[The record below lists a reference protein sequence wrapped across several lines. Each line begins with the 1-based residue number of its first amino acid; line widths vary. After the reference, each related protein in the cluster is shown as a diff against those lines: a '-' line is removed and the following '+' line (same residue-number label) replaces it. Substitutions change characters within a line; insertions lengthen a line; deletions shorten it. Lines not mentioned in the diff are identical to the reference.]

1 MPMRKTVLTLLV
13 ATALAAL
20 ALLTAAD
27 TLRDP
32 VRWSP
37 DGLFYQAR
45 ALELRGVDRQDA
57 LDRTFQGPLGERLR
71 AIDPERSGDPAW
83 VRYNA
88 QFYERRVLVP
98 AAAAA
103 LDPVAGDRAL
113 LDVSVAGYVAAVLA
127 VFAFLLLRF
136 RLPVA
141 AVVALATLALPAL
154 THHSGF
160 PLTDS
165 WGLALQT
172 LALGAGILALE
183 RGRRWIIAWALAL
196 LLLAFTRDSALVL
209 VAAAAWLALTQRS
222 KVSFWLLGTGVAA
235 SVAVL
240 LLFPMPTRELIAMM
254 LNGAQPDPNASWGSI
269 LSQYPSAIVDL
280 LQADGGYVRDGAW
293 FSALYLIAGLGL
305 LFVLGRGARGT
316 NVTTLLKAAA
326 VAGAA
331 YVVAIP
337 VFSAF
342 RLELVLVPMAAYG
355 LALGAEWVAA
365 RATVRNGV
373 NAPIPATSRA
383 HS

>member
-1 MPMRKTVLTLLV
+1 MRRNALTLLV
-13 ATALAAL
+13 AIALAAL
-20 ALLTAAD
+20 ALLMAAD

-45 ALELRGVDRQDA
+45 SLELRGVDRDEA
-57 LDRTFQGPLGERLR
+57 LDRAFEGPLGARLR
-71 AIDPERSGDPAW
+71 AIDPERSGDPSW

-127 VFAFLLLRF
+127 VFVLLLLRF

-141 AVVALATLALPAL
+141 AAVALATLALPAL
-154 THHSGF
+154 THHSSF

-165 WGLALQT
+165 WGLALET
-172 LALGAGILALE
+172 LAIGAGILALE
-183 RGRRWIIAWALAL
+183 RGPRWIIAWAAAL

-222 KVSFWLLGTGVAA
+222 RISAWMLGTGIAA
-235 SVAVL
+235 SLVVL

-254 LNGAQPDPNASWGSI
+254 LNGAQPDPDASWGSI
-269 LSQYPSAIVDL
+269 LSQYPSAIGDL
-280 LQADGGYVRDGAW
+280 LQADGGFVRDGAW
-293 FSALYLIAGLGL
+293 YSALYLIAGLGL
-305 LFVLGRGARGT
+305 LFVLGRGARGSD
-316 NVTTLLKAAA
+316 VTTLLKAAA

-355 LALGAEWVAA
+355 LALGLEWAAA
-365 RATVRNGV
+365 RASLPGLVR
-373 NAPIPATSRA
+373 APLAAPGRA
-383 HS
+383 HT